1 MQQFESIYPRPGSAP
16 GFATERLPFTIRRAS
31 DSEALHKAVSI
42 RHAAYAR
49 HVPEFA
55 RSLAMP
61 EACDYDDECVVLLAE
76 SRLDGS
82 PLGTLRIQ
90 TNAYQPLPVEASVT
104 LPPWLQ
110 GRVLAEVTRLG
121 VGEGRIGGVVKL
133 ALMKALFEYCELA
146 GVEWMIATGRTPVD
160 RQYEQLL
167 FEDVFGAGELVPLR
181 HVGNIPHR
189 VMAFEVPTA
198 EARWR
203 AAGHPLIKFFR
214 ETRHPDID
222 LGLPVRPATPPRLT
236 VAKSQQFPELA
247 AA

>member
-1 MQQFESIYPRPGSAP
+1 MQLFESNSPRAGLARPT
-16 GFATERLPFTIRRAS
+16 TERLPFTIRRAT
-31 DSEALHKAVSI
+31 DSEALHKAVRV

-55 RSLAMP
+55 RTLAQP
-61 EACDYDDECVVLLAE
+61 EACDFDEDCVVLLAE
-76 SRLDGS
+76 SRLDGT

-90 TNAYQPLPVEASVT
+90 TNHYQPLPIEASVT
-104 LPPWLQ
+104 LPAGLQ

-121 VGEGRIGGVVKL
+121 VGEGRIGSVVKL
-133 ALMKALFEYCELA
+133 ALMKALFEYCEEA
-146 GVEWMIATGRTPVD
+146 GVEWMIATGRAPID

-167 FEDVFGAGELVPLR
+167 FQDVFGPGELVPLR

-214 ETRHPDID
+214 ETSHPDID
-222 LGLPVRPATPPRLT
+222 IGLPARPLSRPAPAALRPTRI
-236 VAKSQQFPELA
+236 AELA

>member
-1 MQQFESIYPRPGSAP
+1 MQLSESNSSRAGVARPS
-16 GFATERLPFTIRRAS
+16 TERLPFTIRRAT
-31 DSEALHKAVSI
+31 DSEALHKAVRV

-55 RSLAMP
+55 RTLLQP
-61 EACDYDDECVVLLAE
+61 EACDFDDDCVVLLAE
-76 SRLDGS
+76 SRLDGT

-90 TNAYQPLPVEASVT
+90 ANHYQPLPVEASVA
-104 LPPWLQ
+104 LPGRLQ

-121 VGEGRIGGVVKL
+121 VGEGRIGSVVKL
-133 ALMKALFEYCELA
+133 ALMKALFEYCEEA
-146 GVEWMIATGRTPVD
+146 GVEWMIATGRAPID

-167 FEDVFGAGELVPLR
+167 FEDVFGEGEMVPLR

-189 VMAFEVPTA
+189 VMAFEVATA

-214 ETRHPDID
+214 ETSHPDID
-222 LGLPVRPATPPRLT
+222 IGLPAQPVSRPLP
-236 VAKSQQFPELA
+236 VAIPAVHVAELVA
-247 AA
+247 A

>member
-1 MQQFESIYPRPGSAP
+1 MQQFESITALSA
-16 GFATERLPFTIRRAS
+16 AKLASERLPFTIRRAS
-31 DSEALHKAVSI
+31 DSEALRKAVQI

-55 RSLAMP
+55 RSLALP

-76 SRLDGS
+76 ARLDGT

-90 TNAYQPLPVEASVT
+90 SNDYQPLPVEDSVL

-110 GRVLAEVTRLG
+110 GRRLAEVTRLG
-121 VGEGRIGGVVKL
+121 VGEGRIGRVVKL
-133 ALMKALFEYCELA
+133 ALMKALFEHCEQA
-146 GVEWMIATGRTPVD
+146 GVEWMIATGRAPID

-167 FEDVFGAGELVPLR
+167 FQDVFGAGEMVPLR
-181 HVGNIPHR
+181 HVGNIEHR
-189 VMAFEVPTA
+189 IMAFEVATA

-214 ETRHPDID
+214 ETVHPDID
-222 LGLPVRPATPPRLT
+222 IGAPARPVVRTPRAAVMQHSAGEL
-236 VAKSQQFPELA
+236 VAA
-247 AA
+247 